1 MELNTGGAQIR
12 GGADADIVARNDYSC
27 LAIYILYIC
36 VHCIFFRPIWVYA
49 DSVALGQKLFCI
61 ERSAVAS
68 SSSLHS
74 HLWGW
79 NQWEVA
85 TVNSV
90 DWTIQN
96 QSSDLFSLVGF
107 HVKVMYCASVF
118 FNLQRGF
125 NTGRSRVW
133 TAVVRVDCFPGFRW
147 STFTVSSSHIIDNA
161 DKVGSDLLVLQHHSF
176 MCWLHISAYIL
187 PCLQIYAAYMLTHGH
202 DGISANTKLT
212 TVTAPKSSPL
222 IPHHQLDAK
231 LQQPVMGGRH
241 QRSLKHFCNL
251 RLDVPFYSNWGVTST
266 VTTGHTT
273 EDSGKKLLFWF
284 ITANIF

>member
-1 MELNTGGAQIR
+1 M
-12 GGADADIVARNDYSC
+12 
-27 LAIYILYIC
+27 
-36 VHCIFFRPIWVYA
+36 
-49 DSVALGQKLFCI
+49 
-61 ERSAVAS
+61 
-68 SSSLHS
+68 
-74 HLWGW
+74 
-79 NQWEVA
+79 
-85 TVNSV
+85 
-90 DWTIQN
+90 
-96 QSSDLFSLVGF
+96 FS
-107 HVKVMYCASVF
+107 
-118 FNLQRGF
+118 

-147 STFTVSSSHIIDNA
+147 STFTVSSSHIIDNT

-231 LQQPVMGGRH
+231 LQQPVMGGGRH

-266 VTTGHTT
+266 VTTGHEYKRRLKTV
-273 EDSGKKLLFWF
+273 ERNYCFDSYSLH
-284 ITANIF
+284 

>member
-1 MELNTGGAQIR
+1 MLILLLVMTTHALQYISCISVSIAFSSDPFGFMQTQLHWDRNCFALR
-12 GGADADIVARNDYSC
+12 GVLLLPVPPFIPTCEDGTS
-27 LAIYILYIC
+27 
-36 VHCIFFRPIWVYA
+36 
-49 DSVALGQKLFCI
+49 
-61 ERSAVAS
+61 ER
-68 SSSLHS
+68 
-74 HLWGW
+74 WR
-79 NQWEVA
+79 Q
-85 TVNSV
+85 VNSV
-90 DWTIQN
+90 DWTLQN

-107 HVKVMYCASVF
+107 HVKAMYCTSVF

-147 STFTVSSSHIIDNA
+147 STFTVSSSHIIDNT

-231 LQQPVMGGRH
+231 LQQPVMGGEAPKKFEAFLQPSPRRPFLFKLRCNLH
-241 QRSLKHFCNL
+241 SYNWTYDWRQWKEIIVLIHHCKHFL
-251 RLDVPFYSNWGVTST
+251 AVFGW
-266 VTTGHTT
+266 
-273 EDSGKKLLFWF
+273 K
-284 ITANIF
+284 